1 MEDWTKFMKKNEPE
15 LAWTLKNRKTIREI
29 TGGQMPTGYL
39 NKLVWAAY
47 GHTHNDGRA
56 KMRTAPSAGATYPVE
71 LYMVV
76 ERVAELDN
84 GIYRYSSRAEKPV
97 LIKAG
102 DYLSRV
108 REVSLEQD
116 FISLSNAAFIMVYNP
131 QRIANRY
138 GRDSR
143 KYAILEC
150 GHIAQNILLMT
161 TGLGLGGV
169 PVGAF
174 YQKRLGS
181 ILEIQDNREVLYMIC
196 VGTID

>member
-1 MEDWTKFMKKNEPE
+1 MKKNDPE
-15 LAWTLKNRKTIREI
+15 LTWTLKNRKTIREI
-29 TGGQMPTGYL
+29 TGGQLPTGYL
-39 NKLVWAAY
+39 DKLVWAAY
-47 GHTHNDGRA
+47 GHTHNDSRS

-76 ERVAELDN
+76 ERVTELDN
-84 GIYRYSSRAEKPV
+84 GIYRYSTRVENPV
-97 LIKAG
+97 LVKSG
-102 DYLSRV
+102 EYLSKV
-108 REVSLEQD
+108 CEVSLEQD
-116 FISLSNAAFIMVYNP
+116 FIPLSNVAFIMVYNP
-131 QRIANRY
+131 QRIVDRY

-143 KYAILEC
+143 RYAILEC

-181 ILEIQDNREVLYMIC
+181 ILQIQDNREVLYMIC